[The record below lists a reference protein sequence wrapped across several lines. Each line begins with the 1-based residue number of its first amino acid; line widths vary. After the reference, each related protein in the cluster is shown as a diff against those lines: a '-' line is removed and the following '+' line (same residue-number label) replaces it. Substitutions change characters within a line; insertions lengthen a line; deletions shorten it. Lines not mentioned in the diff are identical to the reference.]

1 MKDTQH
7 QRQFICY
14 SIPVSGFHNYMCSFS
29 WSEHVTLKLLAVNF
43 CLRGGGGGLGGAG
56 SAASFPQQTGFSI
69 MGALLSHQIFPLILF
84 FFP

>member
-14 SIPVSGFHNYMCSFS
+14 SIPVSGFHNCMCSFS
-29 WSEHVTLKLLAVNF
+29 QSDLVTLGLLAVNF
-43 CLRGGGGGLGGAG
+43 CLWGWGRGRG
-56 SAASFPQQTGFSI
+56 AASIPQHTGFSV
-69 MGALLSHQIFPLILF
+69 MGALLSHQIILLILF

>member
-43 CLRGGGGGLGGAG
+43 CLRGGRGGAG

-69 MGALLSHQIFPLILF
+69 MGALLFHQIFPLILF

>member
-43 CLRGGGGGLGGAG
+43 CLRGGGGGVGGRGVLLAFLSRQVFPLWG
-56 SAASFPQQTGFSI
+56 HFSPTKSFP
-69 MGALLSHQIFPLILF
+69 
-84 FFP
+84 

>member
-29 WSEHVTLKLLAVNF
+29 RSEHVTLKLLAVNF
-43 CLRGGGGGLGGAG
+43 CLRGGGAG

-69 MGALLSHQIFPLILF
+69 MGALLFHQIFPLILF

>member
-29 WSEHVTLKLLAVNF
+29 RSEHVTLKLLAVNF
-43 CLRGGGGGLGGAG
+43 CLRGGRGAG
-56 SAASFPQQTGFSI
+56 GECC
-69 MGALLSHQIFPLILF
+69 
-84 FFP
+84 

>member
-29 WSEHVTLKLLAVNF
+29 RSEHVTLKLLAVNF
-43 CLRGGGGGLGGAG
+43 CLRGGGGGWECC
-56 SAASFPQQTGFSI
+56 
-69 MGALLSHQIFPLILF
+69 
-84 FFP
+84 